1 MLLLDENEFLSI
13 CGGAKVAFRLNYD
26 VALQNEVRRVARVSR
41 RNYVGKLQGFIREF
55 YLCSP

>member
-13 CGGAKVAFRLNYD
+13 CGGAKVSLRLNDY
-26 VALQNEVRRVARVSR
+26 VALQNEVRRVARVPR

-55 YLCSP
+55 YLCAP